1 MSNHAEG
8 KGKIRMF
15 RSFKDRETVLS
26 FDSGNTLQRLLKGVI
41 SISPTEHYE
50 SIHSNC
56 IEVYAKEVI
65 KKNSMD
71 NGFVLI
77 PMNSSMAA
85 TDDLNTF
92 RQ

>member
-8 KGKIRMF
+8 KGKIRIF

-41 SISPTEHYE
+41 SISPTEPSQSLNSNCVE
-50 SIHSNC
+50 VENKEGIKIHS
-56 IEVYAKEVI
+56 
-65 KKNSMD
+65 MP
-71 NGFVLI
+71 NGFGFVPI
-77 PMNSSMAA
+77 DSSIIA